1 MTQATNRHAV
11 FMEHI
16 TRDLW
21 ALEPGVLQRA
31 VDVFGRHVADV
42 KLTDAEIREV
52 TATRDRSESRRREY
66 DVMGGTAIIPI
77 TGVIAKLSSSVNGT
91 SQPRGTA
98 TQAVSKN
105 LARAIADPDVERI
118 MLLVDSPGGQ
128 VAGVA
133 DLAAEVRAAAKRKP
147 LTAYIEDL
155 GASAAYWIVSGAA
168 KIYANASAAVGSIGV
183 YAVVADAS
191 EMARQRGLTFHVV
204 KAGEFKGA
212 GTPGTEVTDDQLA
225 AWQERIDDVY
235 GLFVGDVEAGRQ
247 MKTKAVEAV
256 ADGRVYTGAKA
267 KANGLVDAITDF
279 RGALKKTARVAAGDG
294 PRRSRAE
301 MENETMTDETTKPAD
316 ETADDTAQVSATQSA
331 ENDDAV
337 ATTEAAIDQAK
348 AQERERAAG
357 ILAALDGFPEVAQT
371 AIADGLTVDQAK
383 AAAFDQVVAQR
394 DDALARL
401 SAIETAGVEP
411 ADVEAAAEGVDL
423 TADEKADQGI
433 DDGKAETYQAAIDA
447 LCDPDRKGG
456 PLTKAQAHRIAAGK
470 LPESFQAWND
480 APAGRADETDG

>member
-1 MTQATNRHAV
+1 
-11 FMEHI
+11 
-16 TRDLW
+16 
-21 ALEPGVLQRA
+21 
-31 VDVFGRHVADV
+31 
-42 KLTDAEIREV
+42 
-52 TATRDRSESRRREY
+52 
-66 DVMGGTAIIPI
+66 
-77 TGVIAKLSSSVNGT
+77 
-91 SQPRGTA
+91 
-98 TQAVSKN
+98 
-105 LARAIADPDVERI
+105 
-118 MLLVDSPGGQ
+118 
-128 VAGVA
+128 
-133 DLAAEVRAAAKRKP
+133 
-147 LTAYIEDL
+147 
-155 GASAAYWIVSGAA
+155 
-168 KIYANASAAVGSIGV
+168 
-183 YAVVADAS
+183 
-191 EMARQRGLTFHVV
+191 
-204 KAGEFKGA
+204 
-212 GTPGTEVTDDQLA
+212 
-225 AWQERIDDVY
+225 
-235 GLFVGDVEAGRQ
+235 
-247 MKTKAVEAV
+247 
-256 ADGRVYTGAKA
+256 
-267 KANGLVDAITDF
+267 
-279 RGALKKTARVAAGDG
+279 
-294 PRRSRAE
+294 
-301 MENETMTDETTKPAD
+301 MTDETTKPAD